1 MSAIEAGD
9 FPDTACFEHTI
20 PIKQK
25 GGINVKKRFRSF
37 TAALLALLV
46 VTTTFSAMPLTVSA
60 AEATEDSVGVIR
72 GTAGDCTWTLD
83 DNGVLT
89 ISGNGAMGNYS
100 NPSNAP
106 WRNLEFTDVVIED
119 GVTSIG
125 ESAFEYCK
133 NLSNIV
139 IPHSVTK
146 IGNDAF
152 FNCKNLSSVN
162 IQEGLTEIGWA
173 AFEYCISLTNII
185 IPESVKSIGFD
196 AFFRCSGLTGITIPK
211 NVTSIGFDAF
221 YGCSGLE
228 SITVDERNPIY
239 DSRDN
244 CNAIINTKDNRL
256 LWGCRNT
263 VIPEGVIEI
272 SDYAFYGLGSLRE
285 LTISNSV
292 TIIGSS
298 AFEDGQI
305 LTIHG
310 SRGFFAETYA
320 KSHGIPFVPV
330 NQDIA
335 KGNAGFCT
343 WSIEENGIL
352 TISEK
357 ETVTNQQSGIP
368 LPDDDGWTSTNH
380 ESFVIPNYPNNSA
393 PWVSYEFSEAIIE
406 EGISSIG
413 DYAFSNCSDL
423 NHIMIPD
430 SVTSIGNNAFS
441 NCPNLTIYGKDNSYA
456 KTYANSHNIEFVT
469 VEGCGRTGDCLWIA
483 KSDGELIIYGNGSIC
498 NYVTTNI
505 PWKNCNITKVTIEEG
520 VTKISRYAFYFCR
533 SITSVSIPE
542 SVTSI
547 GKSAFEGCTGLTSIV
562 LPNSVTSIDS
572 YAFSKCNSL
581 TSIVLPNSVSSIGT
595 CLFKDCSNLTSANIP
610 DSLATIGNSTFS
622 NCTSLSNISIPNSVI
637 GIGDSAF
644 YGCENLADVTLPG
657 GVTDIGKSAFYGCK
671 SLTNITLP
679 DSVTYIG
686 DSAFA
691 NCANLTSITI
701 PKNITFI
708 GNSPFLNCNNLSSI
722 TVDDRNTNYDSRND
736 CNAIIEAASNTLIQ
750 GCKNTVIPD
759 TVTGIG
765 SSAFSGFTDITSLT
779 IPESVTKI
787 GESAFRYSGL
797 TSITIPNSV
806 TSIGNYAFLNCKDLV
821 NINLPDSIISIN
833 ASTFSYCSSL
843 TEVIIPNSVTSIEF
857 RAFEYCSSLTSIFIP
872 ESVTKINYDNFWNSP
887 NVTIYGYEGSYAE
900 TYANERHINFI
911 AFELGEIN
919 SDGAIDIRD
928 VTAIQKGLAGLS
940 ELSDIQLVAAD
951 VNADK
956 AVDVNDAT
964 HMQKYLAYLIDE
976 LG

>member
-1 MSAIEAGD
+1 M
-9 FPDTACFEHTI
+9 
-20 PIKQK
+20 
-25 GGINVKKRFRSF
+25 
-37 TAALLALLV
+37 
-46 VTTTFSAMPLTVSA
+46 VTTTFSVMPLTVSA
-60 AEATEDSVGVIR
+60 AEATEDFVGATS
-72 GTAGDCTWTLD
+72 GTTGDCTWTLD

-100 NPSNAP
+100 YPSKAP
-106 WRNLEFTDVVIED
+106 WRNLEFTNVVIED

-133 NLSNIV
+133 NLLNIV

-146 IGNDAF
+146 IDENALSD
-152 FNCKNLSSVN
+152 CINLKSVN
-162 IQEGLTEIGWA
+162 IQEGLTEIGWS
-173 AFEYCISLTNII
+173 AFDSCTSLNNII
-185 IPESVKSIGFD
+185 IPESVKSIGFY
-196 AFFRCSGLTGITIPK
+196 AFYGCKGLTNITIPYSVTSILEGAFQGCSGLT
-211 NVTSIGFDAF
+211 
-221 YGCSGLE
+221 
-228 SITVDERNPIY
+228 SITVDDRNPTF

-244 CNAIINTKDNRL
+244 CNAIINTKYNKL

-298 AFEDGQI
+298 AFEDCQI

-310 SRGFFAETYA
+310 NRGFFAETYA

-520 VTKISRYAFYFCR
+520 VTKISMYAFYFCR

-547 GKSAFEGCTGLTSIV
+547 GKSAFEWCTGLTSIV

-572 YAFSKCNSL
+572 YTFSKCNSL

-610 DSLATIGNSTFS
+610 DSLTTIGNSTFS

-657 GVTDIGKSAFYGCK
+657 GVTDIGKSSFYGCK

-691 NCANLTSITI
+691 
-701 PKNITFI
+701 
-708 GNSPFLNCNNLSSI
+708 NCNNLSSI

-759 TVTGIG
+759 TVTEIG

-843 TEVIIPNSVTSIEF
+843 TEVIIPNSVTSINSY
-857 RAFEYCSSLTSIFIP
+857 AFYNCPSLTSIFIP
-872 ESVTKINYDNFWNSP
+872 ESVTRIDNYSFYNSP

-911 AFELGEIN
+911 PFELGEIN

-928 VTAIQKGLAGLS
+928 VTTIQKGLAGLS
-940 ELSDIQLVAAD
+940 ELSDIQLAAAD

-964 HMQKYLAYLIDE
+964 HMQKYLAFLIDE